1 MINNELAKL
10 LGSVPVN
17 FLAMNTIKKLS
28 LAAGFGAALA
38 LTFAGPAMAQDAAAP
53 AAAHDSTA
61 VAAADDTAAA
71 APADDTMGGH
81 KGKKKDVDVD
91 IKSDN
96 DMWLK
101 GKDQFCN
108 AQGFVVII
116 KNSCNGNNSDNSAN
130 GIGGDWDGDV
140 DSNEK

>member
-1 MINNELAKL
+1 MTK
-10 LGSVPVN
+10 
-17 FLAMNTIKKLS
+17 IKSLS

-53 AAAHDSTA
+53 AAAHD
-61 VAAADDTAAA
+61 TAAA
-71 APADDTMGGH
+71 APADDTAADPMGGH
-81 KGKKKDVDVD
+81 KGKKDVD

-96 DMWLK
+96 DMSVN
-101 GKDQFCN
+101 GEDQFCN

-116 KNSCNGNNSDNSAN
+116 KNSCNGNGSDNSAN

-140 DSNEK
+140 DSNES